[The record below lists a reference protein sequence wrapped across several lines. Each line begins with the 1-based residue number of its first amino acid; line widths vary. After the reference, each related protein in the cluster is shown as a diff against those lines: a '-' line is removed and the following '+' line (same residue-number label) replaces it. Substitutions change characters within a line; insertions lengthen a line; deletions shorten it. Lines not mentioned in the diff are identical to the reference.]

1 MKHATIV
8 EYNDGTGLE
17 DKVESWIAES
27 EQQILEIIDIEY
39 SQHGNIYLATI
50 TYEERVE

>member
-8 EYNDGTGLE
+8 EYVDGSVLE
-17 DKVESWIAES
+17 DKVNEWIAEN
-27 EQQILEIIDIEY
+27 EQQILDIIDIEY

-50 TYEERVE
+50 TYEEREE